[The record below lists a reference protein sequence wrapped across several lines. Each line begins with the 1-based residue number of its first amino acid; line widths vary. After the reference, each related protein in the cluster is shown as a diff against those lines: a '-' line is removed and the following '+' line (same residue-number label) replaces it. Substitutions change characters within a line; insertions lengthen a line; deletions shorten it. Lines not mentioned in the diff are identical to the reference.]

1 MKLMTVVLI
10 ASLVVLLNPGSSDS
24 AQPARSSKQPMVPV
38 SEEPFVTKR
47 VSLLGGGGKRL

>member
-24 AQPARSSKQPMVPV
+24 AQPKQPMVPV
-38 SEEPFVTKR
+38 SEEPFVTER